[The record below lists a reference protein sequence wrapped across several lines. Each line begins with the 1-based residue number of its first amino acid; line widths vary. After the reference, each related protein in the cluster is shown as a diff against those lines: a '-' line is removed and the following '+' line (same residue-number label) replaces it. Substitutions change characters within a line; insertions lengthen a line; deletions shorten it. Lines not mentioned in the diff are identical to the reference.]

1 MFVDET
7 PLGDPIVLA
16 AGLSPAVPDLL
27 LGVRL
32 TLAADGRHP
41 ALLARELTSLDL
53 VCGGRSVLCFTPPFD
68 DRLAEAVDL
77 CRALWRDGEATS
89 EGPHFPVAHVV
100 NRPRPAGAGSPRL
113 ALDLT
118 GGGEAPA
125 GLVGSGG
132 PAPAPDRRP
141 GRLSGGAPMTDVT
154 LVHELPGRQAETT
167 AVTGHHLPA
176 LNGLRAVAV
185 IGVVAYHLQ
194 LGWASGGYLGVDLF
208 FVLSG
213 FLITTLLLEEWAGS
227 GRISLA
233 DFWGRRARRLL
244 PALFMVVGALG
255 LYLIANAI
263 WGGPGANG
271 LIDLSGLRGD
281 AISTLL
287 YVNNWHSIF
296 VHQSYF
302 AQFSTPSPLQ
312 HTWSL
317 AIEEQFY
324 LVWPL
329 VLLLLLR
336 VARRG
341 WRRAGMILTVTL
353 GVASSVLMAVLF
365 HPGSDPTRVYFGTD
379 TRLFDLMAGAT
390 IAFAAA
396 SRPQPRLGARRTL
409 HVVAPLAAIALAVFW
424 VRAGTPG
431 GLPTN
436 FMFEGG
442 FLLCAVLAG
451 LVVADARLTEPGAF
465 SRALAWRPLHFI
477 GTISY
482 GIYLWHWPV
491 IVYLNGARTG
501 LSAWPLDLLR
511 VAVTLLVSTAS
522 YYLVERPVRLAHA
535 RGWVRWWAAP
545 IAGVLTAVLI
555 VVATIP
561 AVADPSSVVGT
572 THLPVAATGAAPSTV
587 PGAGGYGGQKPI
599 RLTSAPT
606 TADPLRV
613 MLLGDSVMHDASYG
627 ITAALESTGEATV
640 ATRTIDGFGL
650 VAGVELAHLH
660 PRPHPPDGGPAHRGL
675 VELGP
680 VRPGHAQRPA
690 PAGAVHQALAPRR
703 GHHALPGQRCRG
715 GDLHPVPRVGRPHSP
730 QPRRSGRLQQGAL
743 GRRHRLERHRREDD
757 GGLPRSRHVLP
768 AGQLHHVGRDQ
779 VLGVAPARGRPQG
792 TE

>member
-1 MFVDET
+1 
-7 PLGDPIVLA
+7 
-16 AGLSPAVPDLL
+16 
-27 LGVRL
+27 
-32 TLAADGRHP
+32 
-41 ALLARELTSLDL
+41 
-53 VCGGRSVLCFTPPFD
+53 
-68 DRLAEAVDL
+68 
-77 CRALWRDGEATS
+77 
-89 EGPHFPVAHVV
+89 
-100 NRPRPAGAGSPRL
+100 
-113 ALDLT
+113 
-118 GGGEAPA
+118 
-125 GLVGSGG
+125 
-132 PAPAPDRRP
+132 
-141 GRLSGGAPMTDVT
+141 MTDVT
-154 LVHELPGRQAETT
+154 LVHELPGTQAETT

-213 FLITTLLLEEWAGS
+213 FLITTLLLEEWAGA

-233 DFWGRRARRLL
+233 AFWGRRARRLL
-244 PALFMVVGALG
+244 PALFLVVGALG
-255 LYLIANAI
+255 LYLIANAV

-296 VHQSYF
+296 AHQSYF

-353 GVASSVLMAVLF
+353 GVLSSVLMAVLF
-365 HPGSDPTRVYFGTD
+365 HPGADPTRVYFGTD

-390 IAFAAA
+390 IAFTAA
-396 SRPQPRLGARRTL
+396 SRPQPRLQARRTL
-409 HVVAPLAAIALAVFW
+409 HVVAPLAAVALAVFW

-442 FLLCAVLAG
+442 FLLCAALAG
-451 LVVADARLTEPGAF
+451 IVVADARLTQPGAF

-511 VAVTLLVSTAS
+511 IAVTLAVSTAS
-522 YYLVERPVRLAHA
+522 YYLVERPIRLAHA

-545 IAGVLTAVLI
+545 VAGVLTAVLI

-561 AVADPSSVVGT
+561 AVADPAQVVGT
-572 THLPVAATGAAPSTV
+572 THLPVAAAGRSGSTV
-587 PGAGGYGGQKPI
+587 PGAGGYAGQKPI
-599 RLTSAPT
+599 RLTPAPT
-606 TADPLRV
+606 VADPLRV
-613 MLLGDSVMHDASYG
+613 MILGDSVMHDASYG
-627 ITAALESTGEATV
+627 ITAALQSTGEATV
-640 ATRTIDGFGL
+640 STRTIDGFGL
-650 VAGVELAHLH
+650 TTATSWPTSIPNLIRQTGAQLIVASWSWDQYGPTTPNALHQPAQYTRLLRRAVATMLTPGNGVEGVIFTQFPESGVLAASNPADQAAYNKERWDGVIAWNDIAEKMTAYFPGRVMYFPLASSVMLDGTKYSAWLPPEGDPHAPSDQWIRVRKLDNVHLC
-660 PRPHPPDGGPAHRGL
+660 PEGSARYADALLTDMTSVFGLATAAGDWSQGSWTSDPNFNNPPGACPDDHPPG
-675 VELGP
+675 
-680 VRPGHAQRPA
+680 
-690 PAGAVHQALAPRR
+690 
-703 GHHALPGQRCRG
+703 
-715 GDLHPVPRVGRPHSP
+715 
-730 QPRRSGRLQQGAL
+730 
-743 GRRHRLERHRREDD
+743 
-757 GGLPRSRHVLP
+757 
-768 AGQLHHVGRDQ
+768 
-779 VLGVAPARGRPQG
+779 
-792 TE
+792 